1 MRIVVIIQVP
11 EMELSNR
18 MKLRL
23 SLITAALLPLLSA
36 PAFAE
41 DTDLEKILVTGDFQK
56 ESIQTLSASASL
68 FSQQEINDR
77 GANFLDEML
86 ASAAN
91 VNFSS
96 GASRG
101 RFIQIRGVGLRSQFV
116 DPINPSVGLVIDGIN
131 YSGLGG
137 SSLLFDVNQ
146 IEIYRG
152 PQGTRFG
159 ADGLGGMIQMES
171 ADPTFDPSVKVQLGA
186 GNYNSYEAGI
196 AAGIGITDSTAVRA
210 SIYQRESD
218 GFMDNEYL
226 GKPTQ
231 QQDEMISRFKLH
243 SQLSDHLRTELSVHY
258 IDINN
263 GYDAFTLDNSRNSVA
278 DSPGQDNQES
288 IAVGLANIYTG
299 FDLFDVSLN
308 LSGIDSELL
317 YSFDEDWVCNDTSK
331 PKLCGAGLHEQSYSY
346 KDAYYRDRKDKT
358 AELQFNGKAQ
368 DWITGIYYQN
378 RNVGLD
384 RQRIENSD
392 LALFNSTYEVSN
404 VAVYG
409 QLATPINAKTTLIT
423 GLRVEEHSSDY
434 SDSNGFIV
442 SSDDVM
448 VGGKVALEYQVID
461 RTMIYT
467 SITRGYKAGGIN
479 SEALAKAQEFGLGA
493 DFFQQHTTFDPE
505 YLWNAEFGVKGSSL
519 DDKFVLRLA
528 AFYMYREDM
537 QLKSWLVEGQ
547 NFTSYFDNAG
557 SGENY
562 GLEIEGSYQ
571 LTDDL
576 FFTGSVGYLDT
587 KINDYVARTSL
598 YSPPLDQDGREQAQA
613 PKYQYAFTARY
624 NFTDELFATV
634 GIEGKDDYYFSDS
647 HNSQAPN
654 VNLVNF
660 TAGYEADQWS
670 IRAWARNVFDEEA
683 PTRGFEF
690 ANDPRDGWVTH
701 TYTQQGEPMVAGV
714 TFIYE
719 L

>member
-1 MRIVVIIQVP
+1 
-11 EMELSNR
+11 

-23 SLITAALLPLLSA
+23 SLITAALLPLVCA
-36 PAFAE
+36 PAFADDSE
-41 DTDLEKILVTGDFQK
+41 LEKILVTGDFQK

-68 FSQQEINDR
+68 FSDREINER
-77 GANFLDEML
+77 GASFLDEML

-91 VNFSS
+91 VNFTS

-101 RFIQIRGVGLRSQFV
+101 RYIQIRGVGLRSQFV

-146 IEIYRG
+146 VEIYRG

-159 ADGLGGMIQMES
+159 ADGMAGMIQMES
-171 ADPTFDPSVKVQLGA
+171 ADPSFEPSLKVQLGA
-186 GNYNSYEAGI
+186 GNYNSYEAGV

-218 GFMDNEYL
+218 GYQDNLYL
-226 GKPTQ
+226 DKATQ
-231 QQDEMISRFKLH
+231 QQDEMVGRFKLH
-243 SQLSDHLRTELSVHY
+243 SQLTDHLRSELSVHY

-278 DSPGQDNQES
+278 DNPGQDNQES

-299 FDLFDVSLN
+299 FDWFDVNLN
-308 LSGIDSELL
+308 LSGIDSELV
-317 YSFDEDWVCNDTSK
+317 YSFDDDWVCNDINQ
-331 PKLCGAGLHEQSYSY
+331 PQLCAAGLHPDGYSST
-346 KDAYYRDRKDKT
+346 DAYFRDRQDQA
-358 AELQFNGKAQ
+358 AELQFNGKGGN
-368 DWITGIYYQN
+368 WVVGLYYQ
-378 RNVGLD
+378 D
-384 RQRIENSD
+384 REVDLERQYTWLANPFASNYETSNS
-392 LALFNSTYEVSN
+392 AI
-404 VAVYG
+404 YG
-409 QLATPINAKTTLIT
+409 QLATPIGNKTTLIT
-423 GLRVEEHSSDY
+423 GLRVEQYQGDY
-434 SDSNGFIV
+434 TDNNGFIEET
-442 SSDDVM
+442 DDVM
-448 VGGKVALEYQVID
+448 VGGKLALEYQVID

-467 SITRGYKAGGIN
+467 SLTRGYKAGGIN
-479 SEALAKAQEFGLGA
+479 SEALAKAKDDGLNLDA
-493 DFFQQHTTFDPE
+493 DFFQNHVSFAPE
-505 YLWNAEFGVKGSSL
+505 YLWSGEFGVKGSSL

-537 QLKSWLVEGQ
+537 QLKAWKVENQ
-547 NFTSYFDNAG
+547 KFTGYVDNAS

-576 FFTGSVGYLDT
+576 VFTGSAGYLNT
-587 KINDYVARTSL
+587 KINDFVAQSG
-598 YSPPLDQDGREQAQA
+598 LDQDGREQSQS

-624 NFTDELFATV
+624 NFTNELYATV

-647 HNSQAPN
+647 HNSQAPS

-660 TAGYEADQWS
+660 STGYEADQWS
-670 IRAWARNVFDEEA
+670 IRAWARNVFDEDV

-690 ANDPRDGWVTH
+690 VNDPRDGNTTH
-701 TYTQQGEPMVAGV
+701 TYTQFGEPMVAGV

>member
-1 MRIVVIIQVP
+1 MQVP

-23 SLITAALLPLLSA
+23 SLITAALLPLVSA
-36 PAFAE
+36 PAFADDSE
-41 DTDLEKILVTGDFQK
+41 LEKILVTGDFQK

-68 FSQQEINDR
+68 FSDREINER
-77 GANFLDEML
+77 GASFLDEML

-91 VNFSS
+91 VNFTS

-101 RFIQIRGVGLRSQFV
+101 RYIQIRGVGLRSQFV

-146 IEIYRG
+146 VEIYRG

-159 ADGLGGMIQMES
+159 ADGMAGMIQMES
-171 ADPTFDPSVKVQLGA
+171 ADPSFEPSLKVQLGA
-186 GNYNSYEAGI
+186 GNYNSYEAGV

-218 GFMDNEYL
+218 GYQDNLYL
-226 GKPTQ
+226 DKATQ
-231 QQDEMISRFKLH
+231 QQDEMVGRFKLH
-243 SQLSDHLRTELSVHY
+243 SQLTDHLRSELSVHY

-278 DSPGQDNQES
+278 DEPGQDNQES

-299 FDLFDVSLN
+299 FDWFDVNLN
-308 LSGIDSELL
+308 LSGIDSELV
-317 YSFDEDWVCNDTSK
+317 YSFDEDWVCNDINQ
-331 PKLCGAGLHEQSYSY
+331 PQLCAAGLHPDGYSST
-346 KDAYYRDRKDKT
+346 DAYFRDRQDQA
-358 AELQFNGKAQ
+358 AELQFNGKGGN
-368 DWITGIYYQN
+368 WVVGLYYQ
-378 RNVGLD
+378 D
-384 RQRIENSD
+384 REVDLERQYTWLANPFSSNYETSNS
-392 LALFNSTYEVSN
+392 AI
-404 VAVYG
+404 YG
-409 QLATPINAKTTLIT
+409 QLATPIGNKTTLIT
-423 GLRVEEHSSDY
+423 GLRVEQYQGDY
-434 SDSNGFIV
+434 TDNNGFIEET
-442 SSDDVM
+442 DDVM
-448 VGGKVALEYQVID
+448 VGGKLALEYQVID

-467 SITRGYKAGGIN
+467 SLTRGYKAGGIN
-479 SEALAKAQEFGLGA
+479 SEALAKAKDDGLNLDA
-493 DFFQQHTTFDPE
+493 DFFQNHVSFAPE
-505 YLWNAEFGVKGSSL
+505 YLWSGEFGVKGSSL

-537 QLKSWLVEGQ
+537 QLKAWKVENQ
-547 NFTSYFDNAG
+547 KFTGYVDNAS

-576 FFTGSVGYLDT
+576 VFTGSAGYLNT
-587 KINDYVARTSL
+587 KINDFVAQSG
-598 YSPPLDQDGREQAQA
+598 LDQDGREQSQA

-624 NFTDELFATV
+624 NFTNELYATV

-647 HNSQAPN
+647 HNSQAPS

-660 TAGYEADQWS
+660 SAGYEAEQWS
-670 IRAWARNVFDEEA
+670 IRAWARNVFDEEV

-690 ANDPRDGWVTH
+690 GNNPADGYATH
-701 TYTQQGEPMVAGV
+701 TYTQFGEPMVAGV